1 MVKAII
7 FDMDG
12 VIFDTESFYFQR
24 RIDFLLTKG
33 LSVSHLKPS
42 FFIGGR
48 AGQVWQRILGDDYE
62 KWDVPVL
69 EEEYRIYKENRP
81 TPYAERVFPDVK
93 SILERLSLHPVP
105 LVLASNTDRID
116 IERALKETGIRSYFS
131 QIYSA
136 MDCVA
141 PKPDPAVYE
150 QAAKATGVPKSDILV
165 FEDSAKGIEAAKAAG
180 LTVWAIRDQQFGMDQ
195 SKADKLVDSLE
206 QALEWLQL

>member
-81 TPYAERVFPDVK
+81 TLYAERVFPDVK
-93 SILERLSLHPVP
+93 SVLERL
-105 LVLASNTDRID
+105 R
-116 IERALKETGIRSYFS
+116 
-131 QIYSA
+131 
-136 MDCVA
+136 
-141 PKPDPAVYE
+141 
-150 QAAKATGVPKSDILV
+150 
-165 FEDSAKGIEAAKAAG
+165 
-180 LTVWAIRDQQFGMDQ
+180 
-195 SKADKLVDSLE
+195 
-206 QALEWLQL
+206 